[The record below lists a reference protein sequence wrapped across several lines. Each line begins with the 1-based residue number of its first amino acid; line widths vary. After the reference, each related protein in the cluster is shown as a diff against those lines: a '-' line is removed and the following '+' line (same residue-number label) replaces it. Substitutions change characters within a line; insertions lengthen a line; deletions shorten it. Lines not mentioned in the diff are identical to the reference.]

1 MVREGLLVLLLL
13 MNFVYFIW
21 TSALLLV
28 FILVLF
34 VFYRFSI
41 FFSSLISRSFSI
53 SSSLLFSYSLSH
65 FHFLHFYFSH
75 CGSFQATGGPIFRM
89 RIASPAN
96 VPLLIVIIFGL
107 SRHVLDIVLS
117 PLWAKADIIM

>member
-1 MVREGLLVLLLL
+1 

-21 TSALLLV
+21 TSALLLL
-28 FILVLF
+28 FHSCSICVLSF
-34 VFYRFSI
+34 LNLSF
-41 FFSSLISRSFSI
+41 LLRSCVPFQSC
-53 SSSLLFSYSLSH
+53 LLHCFH

-89 RIASPAN
+89 RSASPAN
-96 VPLLIVIIFGL
+96 VLLLIVIIFGL

-117 PLWAKADIIM
+117 PLWVKADIIM